1 MAVSRRRRRGHR
13 AAPTLIFRRSGVM
26 AAAQLWAGVAIRGD
40 CLHGA
45 PAGSVEAT
53 SPAAAAADEQ
63 RVRQRGCNNP
73 ARDCG
78 RPARRQPARSGRQS
92 SPRPPNPPQ
101 LPQTRGRGP
110 AALPCPQS
118 WLRGWGQ
125 PGGPRGRVPP
135 PFAPT
140 EPLRW
145 RCRAKPVAAVL
156 RLCAVLQPGGARLMG
171 SAEDANN

>member
-1 MAVSRRRRRGHR
+1 MAVSRRRCRGHR
-13 AAPTLIFRRSGVM
+13 AAPALIFWRSEVI
-26 AAAQLWAGVAIRGD
+26 AAAQFWAGVAIRGD

-73 ARDCG
+73 AWDCG
-78 RPARRQPARSGRQS
+78 RPARRQPARRGRQS
-92 SPRPPNPPQ
+92 SSWPPNPPR

-125 PGGPRGRVPP
+125 LGDRGDMSPHLLLPQNPCAGG
-135 PFAPT
+135 
-140 EPLRW
+140 
-145 RCRAKPVAAVL
+145 AARSRL
-156 RLCAVLQPGGARLMG
+156 RLCCDCARFCSLG
-171 SAEDANN
+171 ELG